1 MNTEIHPRLVR
12 LDRLATTSPF
22 WARNVAKFRPKFVKF
37 LADLGDDGVALLD
50 ASEAAYAVWNSS
62 KTNMKNRDLYLAKEK
77 AHSALISHMVAR
89 GIKYPS

>member
-37 LADLGDDGVALLD
+37 LAALGDDGVALLD
-50 ASEAAYAVWNSS
+50 SADAAYEVWNNS
-62 KTNMKNRDLYLAKEK
+62 KANMKNRDLYLAKEK
-77 AHSALISHMVAR
+77 THSAIVAHMVAR